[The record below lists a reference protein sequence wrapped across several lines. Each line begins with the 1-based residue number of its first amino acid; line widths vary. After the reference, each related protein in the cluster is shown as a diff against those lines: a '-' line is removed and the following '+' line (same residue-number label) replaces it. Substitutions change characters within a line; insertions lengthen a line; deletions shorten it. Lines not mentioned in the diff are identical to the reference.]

1 MKKLNSKNN
10 LVSSCIYQL
19 VLVSLFTIKNSNMEV
34 RVKGKAVCTKC
45 NSVTLY
51 FDNGAI
57 NSMARSTY
65 NKLPKQYHTDKQ
77 FNVWC
82 CDRCV
87 NHYGIDI
94 NTTIYGKQ
102 AKQLLGQIQTTSC
115 MGNDFKNEIS
125 IESLNTLF
133 V

>member
-1 MKKLNSKNN
+1 
-10 LVSSCIYQL
+10 
-19 VLVSLFTIKNSNMEV
+19 MEV
-34 RVKGKAVCTKC
+34 RLKGKAVCTKC

-65 NKLPKQYHTDKQ
+65 NKLPKQYHTDKT

-94 NTTIYGKQ
+94 NKTIYGKH
-102 AKQLLGQIQTTSC
+102 AKQLLGQIQTTSY

-125 IESLNTLF
+125 IESLNALF